1 MTIADFQKE
10 LLAQGNESYKKF
22 TAKLVPNVDENF
34 IIGLKWTPQLRTF
47 TKNFFGGNLEPF
59 LNSLPHKYYEE
70 NLIHAH
76 LISEMKNFFECLRE
90 VKKFLPYV
98 DNWGVCD
105 SIIPKIFKKHVQELE
120 PEILNF
126 LKSEN
131 PYAVRFALLMLLKF
145 YLGENFNEK
154 YLAAAAEIKSEN
166 YYVQMAAA
174 WFFTEALIK
183 QYDSAKIYLEQK
195 KLVPWIQNKTIQKAV
210 ESYRISDAQ
219 KNYLRTLKISRG
231 NAKLDDT
238 KNF

>member
-1 MTIADFQKE
+1 MTVYERLAGIGSEKYRDFQ
-10 LLAQGNESYKKF
+10 S
-22 TAKLVPNVDENF
+22 KLVPNISKETILGV
-34 IIGLKWTPQLRTF
+34 KTPDMRKIAKEING
-47 TKNFFGGNLEPF
+47 TKEAEEF
-59 LNSLPHKYYEE
+59 LAELPHKYYEE